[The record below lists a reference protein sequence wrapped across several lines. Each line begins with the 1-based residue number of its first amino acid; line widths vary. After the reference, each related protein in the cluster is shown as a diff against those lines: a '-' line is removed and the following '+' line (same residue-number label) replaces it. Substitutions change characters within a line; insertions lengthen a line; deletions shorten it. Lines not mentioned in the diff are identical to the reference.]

1 MMQASWCIE
10 LPYKRYISGT
20 TANDFNSYSRI
31 LRKKEKCQKVS
42 AWQRHIGYG
51 PASGQRMEHEHGLHK
66 A

>member
-31 LRKKEKCQKVS
+31 LRKKEMTKGIRLAAAHWV
-42 AWQRHIGYG
+42 W
-51 PASGQRMEHEHGLHK
+51 ASQWAADG